1 MFYLTDNSGVI
12 SIIRCSS
19 KWSLT
24 LVLRH
29 HTHRS
34 LLRSC
39 VIDDITLAVSD
50 KHGNILIYRS
60 FYPVSTVSTF
70 HVAGRSAE
78 RTGRVC
84 AVLSDQ
90 KRVFGSSLCALW

>member
-19 KWSLT
+19 KWALT

-50 KHGNILIYRS
+50 KYGNILIYRS
-60 FYPVSTVSTF
+60 FYPVFTVSPF
-70 HVAGRSAE
+70 E
-78 RTGRVC
+78 R
-84 AVLSDQ
+84 
-90 KRVFGSSLCALW
+90 